1 LRSASA
7 FGLISGLVLAG
18 TGALVSAPAGSVAA
32 TATPSG
38 VSAPA
43 GTMPNVTP
51 LSSTPPPGA
60 VLIGDDDNAEKIVRH
75 LPADSAFV
83 LAAGVHPLFSVM
95 PLPGDQFFA
104 QPGAV
109 LDGEHAVLTAFKVP
123 HAGTADDVHVLGAS
137 ESQPLVIENYGK
149 VAHSQVGAV
158 QTNSQ
163 SPAPV
168 YSSGWWLQWVEVT
181 GSSARGISLSDDMV
195 ILQCNVVGNGRLG
208 IGGAGSGET
217 IIDTTVSQNGLTVGH
232 RGWEAGGIKATGSN
246 VLIAHDRID
255 GNGAP
260 GVWTDGGATDVV
272 VQDNQLKAN
281 RFGVRVEISNHVTV
295 AANAIQQSQ
304 QQSILVIAS
313 ANVTVA
319 HNTLTDNFGG
329 IIVGGVG
336 TVSKSGI
343 HLGNVRVTGNS
354 VVDSGA
360 TGLHQT
366 PPAGTSIAFD
376 DDHFVGGHLQWD
388 GHGITF
394 TALQSLGQE
403 RHGTWTK

>member
-1 LRSASA
+1 
-7 FGLISGLVLAG
+7 
-18 TGALVSAPAGSVAA
+18 
-32 TATPSG
+32 
-38 VSAPA
+38 
-43 GTMPNVTP
+43 MPNATP

-60 VLIGDDDNAEKIVRH
+60 VPIGDDDNAEKIVRH
-75 LPADSAFV
+75 LPGGTAFV

-123 HAGTADDVHVLGAS
+123 HGSTADNVHILGAS
-137 ESQPLVIENYGK
+137 ESQPLIIEDYGK
-149 VAHSQVGAV
+149 VPHSQVGAV

-163 SPAPV
+163 SPTPV

-260 GVWTDGGATDVV
+260 GVWTDGGATGVV
-272 VQDNQLKAN
+272 VQDNQMSAN
-281 RFGVRVEISNHVTV
+281 RFGIRVEISDHVTV
-295 AANAIQQSQ
+295 ASNAIQQSQ

-313 ANVTVA
+313 ANVTVI

-336 TVSKSGI
+336 TVNKTGI
-343 HLGNVRVTGNS
+343 HLGNVQVTGNT

-366 PPAGTSIAFD
+366 PPPGTSISFND
-376 DDHFVGGHLQWD
+376 DRFVGGHLQWD
-388 GHGITF
+388 GHGISF
-394 TALQSLGQE
+394 GALQALGQE
-403 RHGTWTK
+403 RHGTWTR

>member
-1 LRSASA
+1 MLTLSPSA
-7 FGLISGLVLAG
+7 G
-18 TGALVSAPAGSVAA
+18 A
-32 TATPSG
+32 TASPTTPSG
-38 VSAPA
+38 VATPA
-43 GTMPNVTP
+43 GTMPDATP
-51 LSSTPPPGA
+51 LASTPPPDA
-60 VLIGDDDNAEKIVRH
+60 VLIGDDDDAEKVVRH
-75 LPADSAFV
+75 LPGGTAFV
-83 LAAGVHPLFSVM
+83 LAAGVHPLFSVI

-109 LDGEHAVLTAFKVP
+109 LNGEHAVLTAFKVP
-123 HAGTADDVHVLGAS
+123 HGSTADNVHVVGAS
-137 ESQPLVIENYGK
+137 ASQPLVIENYGK
-149 VAHSQVGAV
+149 VPHSQVAAV

-163 SPAPV
+163 SPTPI

-195 ILQCNVVGNGRLG
+195 ILQCNVTGNGRLG
-208 IGGAGSGET
+208 IGGAGTGQT

-232 RGWEAGGIKATGSN
+232 RGWEAGGIKATGSD
-246 VLIAHDRID
+246 VLIAHDRIS

-272 VQDNQLKAN
+272 VQSNQMNAN
-281 RFGVRVEISNHVTV
+281 RFGIRVEISNRVTV
-295 AANAIQQSQ
+295 ASNAIQQSQ

-313 ANVTVA
+313 ANVTVM

-336 TVSKSGI
+336 TVNKTGI
-343 HLGNVRVTGNS
+343 QLGNVRVTGNS

-366 PPAGTSIAFD
+366 PPAGTSIRFD

-394 TALQSLGQE
+394 AALQSLGQE